1 MRKLKNWLMLR
12 FLPAWAKESVY
23 RENGELRRRNSELKA
38 EIARLNAYIDGLE
51 YGMRRRIT
59 INNGVDK

>member
-1 MRKLKNWLMLR
+1 MSKLKNWLLLR

-51 YGMRRRIT
+51 YGMKRRIT
-59 INNGVDK
+59 INSGVNK